1 MTQKVYT
8 IYEAKTHLSK
18 LGKRAAAG
26 ETIYVGAYGNA
37 QFTLSPVAGITKPRR
52 KLGILRDK
60 AIPNAYDYD
69 TLVGSDPELNA
80 LLEESINRPLP

>member
-1 MTQKVYT
+1 MPKVYT
-8 IYEAKTHLSK
+8 IYEAKTQLSK

-37 QFTLSPVAGITKPRR
+37 QFMLTPMDTAKPKR
-52 KLGILRDK
+52 KLGVLQHK

-69 TLVGSDPELNA
+69 TLVEPDPEINA